1 MNEGEAYYL
10 AVLTFA
16 VLWSV
21 LSAAMLLGSADERNR
36 SSAWFWAASF
46 AASSLGAAYVF
57 WRLLSGVEAPA

>member
-1 MNEGEAYYL
+1 VSDGEVYYL

-21 LSAAMLLGSADERNR
+21 LSAGMLIGSAYEQNK

-46 AASSLGAAYVF
+46 AASALGAAYCF
-57 WRLLSGVEAPA
+57 GKLLSGGGTA